1 MSYLNCF
8 SVKDFTIEM
17 VQQICDS
24 LNKGHTVEI
33 KREKEG
39 KIVIVDIAR
48 NVISKNPTK

>member
-1 MSYLNCF
+1 MSYLKEIKVKDF
-8 SVKDFTIEM
+8 SVKM
-17 VQQICDS
+17 VEEICAS

-48 NVISKNPTK
+48 NVISRNSTE